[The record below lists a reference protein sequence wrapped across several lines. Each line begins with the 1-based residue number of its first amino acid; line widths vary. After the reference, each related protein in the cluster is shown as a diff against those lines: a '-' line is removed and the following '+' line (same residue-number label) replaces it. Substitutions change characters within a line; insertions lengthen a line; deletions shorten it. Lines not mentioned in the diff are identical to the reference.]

1 MTRRPAAWVPSAI
14 RQTGTG
20 PMVDWCH
27 LGDLRFTAPFF
38 DQTIGSAMK
47 HPFNLLFGHTT
58 PLAMIAADADKS
70 PELKLYGLI
79 FHMSRCGSTVISQ
92 MLAALPRN
100 VVLSEPRPVDQILR
114 LADRSPNAPDD
125 ELIHGLR
132 GMMVALGRRRS
143 APERDVFVKLDAWHI
158 LRWPLIR
165 RAFPDVPW
173 IFVYRDPLEVLASL
187 AQSRP
192 SQMFGSTNPA
202 LLTADAASLPAMS
215 PDAYS
220 ALVLERYC
228 DAAIEHHRD
237 GGLLVEYGE
246 LPHAV
251 CGKVLH
257 HFGLHYGEAEIAA
270 MRSAAQFNAKHPKR
284 RFEPDGE
291 VKRREASEEQRR
303 LAESRLKPLYTRLEA
318 LRLGAA

>member
-1 MTRRPAAWVPSAI
+1 MRERPAAWVPSAI
-14 RQTGTG
+14 RLTGTA

-38 DQTIGSAMK
+38 EQTIGSAMK
-47 HPFNLLFGHTT
+47 HPFNLLFGHNT
-58 PLAMIAADADKS
+58 PLAAIAADADKS
-70 PELKLYGLI
+70 PELKLAGFI

-100 VVLSEPRPVDQILR
+100 VALSEPAPLDQILR
-114 LADRSPNAPDD
+114 IPDRLTNVPEDD
-125 ELIHGLR
+125 VVACLR
-132 GMMVALGRRRS
+132 GMMAALGRRRH
-143 APERDVFVKLDAWHI
+143 ADERDLFVKLDAWHI
-158 LRWPLIR
+158 LRFPLIR

-202 LLTADAASLPAMS
+202 LLRSDPAGLAALSA
-215 PDAYS
+215 DAYS

-228 DAAIEHHRD
+228 EAAIEHHRD
-237 GGLLVEYGE
+237 GGLLIEYRE
-246 LPHAV
+246 LPDVV
-251 CGKVLH
+251 CGKVLD
-257 HFGLHYGEAEIAA
+257 HFGLRYGEAEIAA
-270 MRSAAQFNAKHPKR
+270 MRAAAQFNAKHPKT
-284 RFEPDGE
+284 RFAPDGE
-291 VKRREASEEQRR
+291 VKRREASEEQRC
-303 LAESRLKPLYTRLEA
+303 LAKSRLEPLYTRLEA